1 MLLDE
6 SQDPFPKAYEH
17 PGEAVATAFD
27 DRIGGQHRRL
37 EAELMQA
44 RVRSVDV
51 AQAIFID
58 AGDRRLAV
66 TALRPGKGATRRLE
80 LRDPTAEMKSRVLS
94 QLSPKVFI
102 ALKTG
107 RRNGRLDKV
116 RVEQQMR

>member
-1 MLLDE
+1 
-6 SQDPFPKAYEH
+6 
-17 PGEAVATAFD
+17 
-27 DRIGGQHRRL
+27 
-37 EAELMQA
+37 MQA

-66 TALRPGKGATRRLE
+66 TALRPGKRASRRLE
-80 LRDPTAEMKSRVLS
+80 LRDPTAEMESRALS